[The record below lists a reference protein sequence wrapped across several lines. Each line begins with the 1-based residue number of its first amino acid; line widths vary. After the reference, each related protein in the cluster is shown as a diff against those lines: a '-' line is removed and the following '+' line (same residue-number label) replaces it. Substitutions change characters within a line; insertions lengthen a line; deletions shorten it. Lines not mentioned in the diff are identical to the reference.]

1 MSDRRHS
8 LEEQDGKKRK
18 PEMSEVIFDFY
29 ICVLGKNKMNTR
41 KKKEVDTCHTQLQKW
56 RIRPYSEVVR

>member
-18 PEMSEVIFDFY
+18 PEMTEVIFDFY

-41 KKKEVDTCHTQLQKW
+41 KK
-56 RIRPYSEVVR
+56 